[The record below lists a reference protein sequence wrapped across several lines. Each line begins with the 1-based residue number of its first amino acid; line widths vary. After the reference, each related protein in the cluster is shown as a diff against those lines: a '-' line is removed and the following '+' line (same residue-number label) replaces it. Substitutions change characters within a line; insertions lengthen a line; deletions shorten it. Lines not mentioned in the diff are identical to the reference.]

1 MNVKQHQINDI
12 DDFTYLC
19 DVESRVGG
27 GSAHQTRK
35 NIMGMISEFKDFAMK
50 GSMLDM
56 AVGIIMGGAFGT
68 VIKSL
73 IEDVIMPVVGHF
85 SGGLDFSNMK
95 IVLTPAQT
103 DASGAI
109 IEGTGAAIGYGSFI
123 NAVIAFAILAYVL
136 FIMIKGM
143 NKAKKAE
150 EEAPAAPPANEVLLA
165 EIRDLLAK
173 S

>member
-1 MNVKQHQINDI
+1 
-12 DDFTYLC
+12 
-19 DVESRVGG
+19 
-27 GSAHQTRK
+27 
-35 NIMGMISEFKDFAMK
+35 MGMISEFKEFAMK

-73 IEDVIMPVVGHF
+73 IEDVIMPVVGHY
-85 SGGLDFSNMK
+85 SGGVDFSSK
-95 IVLTPAQT
+95 QIVLSPAEL
-103 DASGAI
+103 DATGAA
-109 IEGTGAAIGYGSFI
+109 IEGTGAAISYGSFI
-123 NAVIAFAILAYVL
+123 NAIIAFAILAWVL
-136 FIMIKGM
+136 FMIIKGM

-173 S
+173 G

>member
-1 MNVKQHQINDI
+1 
-12 DDFTYLC
+12 
-19 DVESRVGG
+19 
-27 GSAHQTRK
+27 
-35 NIMGMISEFKDFAMK
+35 MGMISEFKEFAMK

-85 SGGLDFSNMK
+85 SGGMDFSDQK
-95 IVLTPAQT
+95 FPL
-103 DASGAI
+103 SS
-109 IEGTGAAIGYGSFI
+109 EEGAAAISYGSFI
-123 NAVIAFAILAYVL
+123 NAIIAFAILAWVL
-136 FIMIKGM
+136 FMIIKGM

-173 S
+173 K